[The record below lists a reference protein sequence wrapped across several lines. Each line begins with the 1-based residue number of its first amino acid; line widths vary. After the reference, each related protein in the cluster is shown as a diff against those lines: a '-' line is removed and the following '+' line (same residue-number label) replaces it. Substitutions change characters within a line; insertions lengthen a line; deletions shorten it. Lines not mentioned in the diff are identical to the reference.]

1 MPERLPDAV
10 AVLAVLVATL
20 RAATPLII
28 AGMGELVAEKSGVL
42 NLGQEGMMLVG
53 AAVGFIAAATTGNAA
68 AGLLAAMAA
77 GAAMA
82 LLFGVLTLTL
92 TANQVATGLALT
104 IFGTGLSALI
114 GVNFVGTPIPGL
126 ATVLWPGL
134 AHASPLWQQLLLLDP
149 LVWLSLLLPPA
160 VQWFLY
166 RTRAGLIVRAVGES
180 HDVAHA
186 LGYSVPRIRYLT
198 TVFGGAMSGLAGAY
212 LSLAYTP
219 MWVEN
224 MVAGRGWIA
233 LALVVFSTWK
243 PGWLAL
249 GAWLFGF
256 ITIAQFEAE
265 AAGISVS
272 PNLLAT
278 LPYLATIVVLVLIS
292 HDAVALRLN
301 APAALGKPF
310 RPTV

>member
-1 MPERLPDAV
+1 MHEALV
-10 AVLAVLVATL
+10 VLAVLVATL

-28 AGMGELVAEKSGVL
+28 AGLGELVAERSGVL

-92 TANQVATGLALT
+92 MANQVATGLALT
-104 IFGTGLSALI
+104 IFGVGFSALI
-114 GVNFVGTPIPGL
+114 GVTYVGTPITGL
-126 ATVLWPGL
+126 ATAL
-134 AHASPLWQQLLLLDP
+134 APDLAAVSPLVQQVLLLDP
-149 LVWLSLLLPPA
+149 LVWFSLVLPVA

-186 LGYSVPRIRYLT
+186 LGYRVIRIRYLAT
-198 TVFGGAMSGLAGAY
+198 LFGGAMSGLAGAY

-219 MWVEN
+219 MWTEN

-265 AAGISVS
+265 ALGIAVS

-292 HDAVALRLN
+292 RDAVRLRLN
-301 APAALGKPF
+301 APAALGRPF
-310 RPTV
+310 HATA